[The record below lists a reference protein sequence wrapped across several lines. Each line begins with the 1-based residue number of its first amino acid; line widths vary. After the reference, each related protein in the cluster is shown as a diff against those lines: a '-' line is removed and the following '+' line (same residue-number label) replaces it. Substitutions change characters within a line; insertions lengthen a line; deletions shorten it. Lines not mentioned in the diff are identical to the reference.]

1 MRSKRMKTIT
11 FALEDGNEEL
21 YKEIE
26 VSLTNMDGIERA
38 LIDVNDGEMM
48 VEYNEDVVD
57 TVKVKQAIESQ
68 GSQIKQI
75 KE

>member
-1 MRSKRMKTIT
+1 MKTVT
-11 FALEDGNEEL
+11 FTLADGNEEL

-26 VSLTNMDGIERA
+26 VSLSNMDGIERA
-38 LIDVNDGEMM
+38 LIDLNDGDIK
-48 VEYNEDVVD
+48 VEFNEDVIE